1 MAVQGGNAL
10 GGPGE
15 PRVRFEVIGDAWR
28 LFSQQ
33 SSTWVVAMLVFLI
46 VMVGVVAVSSVI
58 LGAVGLGMANMGRSA
73 DPSAAGIGFL
83 ASMFAMLP
91 ITLIIILAMMILS
104 GGLYRMA
111 LKQIRGQ
118 EIAIGDMF
126 TVTDVLPALVVASLV
141 VAVAVGIGNMF
152 CWIPGIIAGGLLMF
166 AVPLAVDYRGSGME
180 AVSGS
185 FSALS
190 GQWLMATLF
199 YLVVT
204 IIGSIGGLACGVGL
218 LVTMPLMFLSIALLY
233 NDFFPPEVM
242 SAPIAD
248 PLPPGPQ
255 M

>member
-33 SSTWVVAMLVFLI
+33 SSTWVVAMLVAAVVIAGVFFVAMI
-46 VMVGVVAVSSVI
+46 VLS
-58 LGAVGLGMANMGRSA
+58 GLGLMRSPAEPSPASFMAN
-73 DPSAAGIGFL
+73 
-83 ASMFAMLP
+83 MFAMLP
-91 ITLIIILAMMILS
+91 MMLVIMLALMIIS

-111 LKQIRGQ
+111 IKQIRG
-118 EIAIGDMF
+118 EAIAIGDMF
-126 TVTDVLPALVVASLV
+126 SVTDVLPALVVAALV
-141 VAVAVGIGNMF
+141 VGVAVSIGNML
-152 CWIPGIIAGGLLMF
+152 CYIPGFIAGGLLMF
-166 AVPLAVDYRGSGME
+166 AVPFAVDYRGSGME

-218 LVTMPLMFLSIALLY
+218 LVTMPLMILSIALLY

-242 SAPIAD
+242 SAPVAD
-248 PLPPGPQ
+248 APPPGPQ